1 MTSDR
6 SLPPWSHMQL
16 LARIAP
22 IRTATSRAGA
32 YARVPSPSV
41 RAVLEFH
48 TRTTLC
54 PHAGV
59 LHSRDARSRWSS
71 TLARCHSPEC
81 RRWLHPALK
90 RCTASA
96 AKLSCFTADSAHV
109 RFRATWCIS
118 HEKLSCFTADSAH
131 VRFRATWCISHETV
145 VRYCRRSPRS
155 AFEQRVASA
164 RTVVRYCRRSPRPA
178 FE

>member
-96 AKLSCFTADSAHV
+96 AKLSCFTADHQWKPCSCIILGSYPSYMIYPQGKLPSWATTQASYIISAEG
-109 RFRATWCIS
+109 C
-118 HEKLSCFTADSAH
+118 TALGEAGKD
-131 VRFRATWCISHETV
+131 VG
-145 VRYCRRSPRS
+145 
-155 AFEQRVASA
+155 RVLGPPI
-164 RTVVRYCRRSPRPA
+164 T
-178 FE
+178 

>member
-1 MTSDR
+1 
-6 SLPPWSHMQL
+6 MQL

-59 LHSRDARSRWSS
+59 LHSRDAVPLTLEFYTRVMPFAGVQTMAASRSQAMYSI
-71 TLARCHSPEC
+71 C
-81 RRWLHPALK
+81 REAVLLH
-90 RCTASA
+90 
-96 AKLSCFTADSAHV
+96 
-109 RFRATWCIS
+109 
-118 HEKLSCFTADSAH
+118 
-131 VRFRATWCISHETV
+131 
-145 VRYCRRSPRS
+145 RR
-155 AFEQRVASA
+155 QR
-164 RTVVRYCRRSPRPA
+164 PRPLSSDMVYQP
-178 FE
+178 

>member
-118 HEKLSCFTADSAH
+118 HE
-131 VRFRATWCISHETV
+131 TV

-164 RTVVRYCRRSPRPA
+164 MRPSCITADGSHVLLSSDVVYQQ
-178 FE
+178 

>member
-118 HEKLSCFTADSAH
+118 HE
-131 VRFRATWCISHETV
+131 TV

-155 AFEQRVASA
+155 AFEQRVASTMRPSCITA
-164 RTVVRYCRRSPRPA
+164 DGSHVLLSSDVVHQQ
-178 FE
+178 